1 MAGDSVS
8 VRQIN
13 EAQIKECQIKDC
25 QVMLNKILHSSPE
38 NSDSLAVVRKIIR
51 CDDCSSRQAAVCS
64 VELRFF
70 CMHHFVAYCYQRL
83 EESERILSARQSGEP
98 VRGFLRECATQ
109 AAKLLLLGEEL
120 QNIERARLFDIMLW
134 SNELLHTLL
143 TKSGAS
149 ATNRF
154 RPQIPGSSPHTP
166 AQPQKVPHT

>member
-8 VRQIN
+8 ARQN
-13 EAQIKECQIKDC
+13 EEAQVNECQIKDC
-25 QVMLNKILHSSPE
+25 QVMLNKILQSSPE

-83 EESERILSARQSGEP
+83 RESERTLSARQSGES

-134 SNELLHTLL
+134 SNELLHALL

-149 ATNRF
+149 PTNRF
-154 RPQIPGSSPHTP
+154 SPADP
-166 AQPQKVPHT
+166 SLFP

>member
-1 MAGDSVS
+1 MASDSVGAG
-8 VRQIN
+8 QIKG
-13 EAQIKECQIKDC
+13 AQVKECQSKDC
-25 QVMLNKILHSSPE
+25 QVMLNKILQSSPE

-83 EESERILSARQSGEP
+83 DESEKALSARPSGES

-109 AAKLLLLGEEL
+109 AAKLLLLREEL

-134 SNELLHTLL
+134 SNELLSRLL
-143 TKSGAS
+143 SNSNPNAS
-149 ATNRF
+149 KRLSCADNVA
-154 RPQIPGSSPHTP
+154 S
-166 AQPQKVPHT
+166 

>member
-1 MAGDSVS
+1 MDGDSVF
-8 VRQIN
+8 
-13 EAQIKECQIKDC
+13 AMQIKESQIEKCQT
-25 QVMLNKILHSSPE
+25 MLNKILQPSPE
-38 NSDSLAVVRKIIR
+38 TADSLAVVRKIIR

-83 EESERILSARQSGEP
+83 DESEKALSGRQSRES

-134 SNELLHTLL
+134 SNELLNKLIS
-143 TKSGAS
+143 K
-149 ATNRF
+149 F
-154 RPQIPGSSPHTP
+154 
-166 AQPQKVPHT
+166 QPEREQAVSM

>member
-1 MAGDSVS
+1 MADASVFA
-8 VRQIN
+8 R
-13 EAQIKECQIKDC
+13 QIKEARVEECQT
-25 QVMLNKILHSSPE
+25 MLNRILQSSPE
-38 NSDSLAVVRKIIR
+38 HSDSLAVVRKIIR

-83 EESERILSARQSGEP
+83 EESERTLTARQSGEP

-134 SNELLHTLL
+134 SNELLHALL

-149 ATNRF
+149 ASNRF

>member
-1 MAGDSVS
+1 MTGDSVS
-8 VRQIN
+8 ARQIK
-13 EAQIKECQIKDC
+13 EAQIDGRQIQDC
-25 QVMLNKILHSSPE
+25 QVMLNKILQSSPE

-83 EESERILSARQSGEP
+83 DESEKALSARQSGES

-134 SNELLHTLL
+134 SNELLHALL
-143 TKSGAS
+143 IKSGAS
-149 ATNRF
+149 ASNRF
-154 RPQIPGSSPHTP
+154 SPADP
-166 AQPQKVPHT
+166 SLFP

>member
-1 MAGDSVS
+1 MDGDSVFAM
-8 VRQIN
+8 QIN
-13 EAQIKECQIKDC
+13 ESRIEKCQT
-25 QVMLNKILHSSPE
+25 MLNKILQPSPE
-38 NSDSLAVVRKIIR
+38 TADSLAVVRKIIR

-83 EESERILSARQSGEP
+83 EESEKALSGRQSRES

-134 SNELLHTLL
+134 SNELLNKLIS
-143 TKSGAS
+143 K
-149 ATNRF
+149 F
-154 RPQIPGSSPHTP
+154 KPGREQAVSMYR
-166 AQPQKVPHT
+166 